1 LVSFLGRLVRG
12 ESGRPLE
19 LIFGGEGAKEA
30 IGGGGEK
37 EKELKN

>member
-1 LVSFLGRLVRG
+1 VGERWSHFLEEREPR
-12 ESGRPLE
+12 
-19 LIFGGEGAKEA
+19 AKAA